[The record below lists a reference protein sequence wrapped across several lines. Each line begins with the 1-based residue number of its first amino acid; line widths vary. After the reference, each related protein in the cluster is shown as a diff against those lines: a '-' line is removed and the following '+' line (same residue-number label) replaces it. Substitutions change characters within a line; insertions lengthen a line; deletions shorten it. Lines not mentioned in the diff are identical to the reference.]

1 MAPDRLN
8 SVSTIDAPL
17 IDSHCHLDFKAFDK
31 DREEIVQWC
40 RSHNIHHLILPGITS
55 AQWKDALY
63 YSRQEEILYPAVGL
77 HPLFLQQH
85 DEADL
90 IALDTL
96 LETTPEIV
104 AVGEIGLDYYL
115 PDSDRSSQRLLFI
128 QQLEI
133 ADRHQR
139 PLLLHV
145 RKAHQEIIELL
156 QSHNHHRGIVHAF
169 SGSLEQAQQYINMG
183 FLIGVGGVATRP
195 NAHKLHR
202 TVREIGLESIALET
216 DAPDLPPIW
225 AKGERNSPQHL
236 PAIAQHVA
244 DLRGD
249 SVEQLALQ
257 TTSNIRKL
265 FRLLGNP

>member
-1 MAPDRLN
+1 MVPDPLSGTGR
-8 SVSTIDAPL
+8 DDPPL
-17 IDSHCHLDFKAFDK
+17 IDSHCHLDFLAFDN
-31 DREEIVQWC
+31 DREEIVHWC
-40 RSHNIHHLILPGITS
+40 RRHNIHHLILPGVTRD
-55 AQWKDALY
+55 QWERALHL
-63 YSRQEEILYPAVGL
+63 SRNQEILYPAVGL

-85 DEADL
+85 DERDL

-96 LETTPEIV
+96 LGSAPEIV

-115 PDSDRSSQRLLFI
+115 PESDRSGQRSLLV

-145 RKAHQEIIELL
+145 RKAHREVIELL

-169 SGSLEQAQQYINMG
+169 SGSLEQAREYINMG

-195 NAHKLHR
+195 NAHRLHR

-216 DAPDLPPIW
+216 DAPDLPPVW

-236 PAIAQHVA
+236 PAIARHIA
-244 DLRGD
+244 ALRGEP
-249 SVEQLALQ
+249 VEQVALQ
-257 TTSNIRKL
+257 STSNVRQL
-265 FRLLGNP
+265 FEI